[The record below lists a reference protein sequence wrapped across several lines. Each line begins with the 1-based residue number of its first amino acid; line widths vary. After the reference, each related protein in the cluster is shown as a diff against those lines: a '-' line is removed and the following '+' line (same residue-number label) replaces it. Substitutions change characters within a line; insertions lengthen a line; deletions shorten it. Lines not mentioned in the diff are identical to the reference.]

1 MKRMVFLLVILLCGN
16 AVHAQK
22 MIDIYKKGP
31 VKLVADKS
39 YGAGNNWEALFN
51 HYYDTL
57 TSMDKVQNRNKKI
70 IVAPDGSV
78 FMSHKNR
85 HEIWKFGP
93 DGNLIKKF
101 GAKGGKQDQ
110 FPMIPNIQTIVDG
123 KYILTCD
130 ANSRLRLFDFE
141 GKHYKSQTLDY
152 MTRGFQSLGNGELL
166 AIGMVM
172 WKETE
177 PGTNITSY
185 RWRNI
190 VVRLNIFSGEEK
202 ILYSMFGPVDM
213 QLKNAESKDKVEMLS
228 VSSPDGKIH
237 LPSGLAFDRPCFS
250 LLSDGR
256 FLVSNAGTGEVKV
269 FSKEGRE
276 VSSFKLDIKPLA
288 ITEEDVLQNYKMVER
303 NSLKLIDD
311 ANKSERSE
319 EQKQKIIEQ
328 ARNELKNKDR
338 YKDISNYYPHL
349 PYFSNILLDD
359 EGNLLVFEY
368 TKNESNLFNV
378 IAYDNAGTKLATTSF
393 QCDDYDIYFS
403 GNTFVISKGYVY
415 AVAKLKNAKGM
426 PLRLVKFKMTN

>member
-1 MKRMVFLLVILLCGN
+1 MKRMVFILIILLCWN

-22 MIDIYKKGP
+22 MIDIYKKGQ

-39 YGAGNNWEALFN
+39 YGAGNNWELLFN

-57 TSMDKVQNRNKKI
+57 NSIDKVENRNKKI
-70 IVAPDGSV
+70 IVAPDGCV

-101 GAKGGKQDQ
+101 GVKGGKPDQ

-130 ANSRLRLFDFE
+130 ANSHLRLFDFE
-141 GKHYKSQTLDY
+141 GKHYKSHTLDY

-166 AIGMVM
+166 AIGTVM
-172 WKETE
+172 WKQTE

-185 RWRNI
+185 RWRDI
-190 VVRLNIFSGEEK
+190 IVRLNIFSGEEK
-202 ILYSMFGPVDM
+202 ILYSMFEPVDM
-213 QLKNAESKDKVEMLS
+213 QLKNTESKDKVVMFS
-228 VSSPDGKIH
+228 VSTPDGKIR
-237 LPSGLAFDRPCFS
+237 LPNDMAFTRPCFS
-250 LLSDGR
+250 LLGDGR
-256 FLVSNAGTGEVKV
+256 FLLSNAETGEVKV

-288 ITEEDVLQNYKMVER
+288 LTEEDVMQNYKMVER
-303 NSLKLIDD
+303 NFSKSIVDIK
-311 ANKSERSE
+311 KSERSE

-328 ARNELKNKDR
+328 AGNELKSKDR
-338 YKDISNYYPHL
+338 YKDISNYYPYL

-359 EGNLLVFEY
+359 EGNFLVFEY

-378 IAYDNAGTKLATTSF
+378 IAYDDAGTKLATTSF